1 MIRLATIC
9 ARSGSKG
16 VPKKNL
22 LNFNGKS
29 LLEITVAQAKMSRMF
44 DYIAVSTDDPKLL
57 EDSKFLNLDVIVK
70 REEKFSGDLVSKPE
84 TVRNLTEKVEEVI
97 GAKIDTIVDLDI
109 TAPLRDEG
117 DIESAINLL
126 ESNKLHSVLS
136 GGPSRRNPF
145 FNIVI
150 KNDDNF
156 IKIVNESQGFITS
169 RQNAPQCYDLN
180 GSINVWNRDKLF
192 RNPSTFQEKTM
203 LFEMKVDQIFDID
216 TNFDVELMEFLTKRR
231 IDIDKN
237 K

>member
-1 MIRLATIC
+1 MRLATIC

-29 LLEITVAQAKMSRMF
+29 LLEITVAQAKMSKMF

-57 EDSKFLNLDVIVK
+57 EDAKSLHLDLIFK

-84 TVRNLTEKVEEVI
+84 TVRNLTEKVEEVM
-97 GAKIDTIVDLDI
+97 GARINTIVDLDI
-109 TAPLRDEG
+109 TAPLRNKG

-126 ESNKLHSVLS
+126 EINKLHSVLS

-150 KNDDNF
+150 KNEENF
-156 IKIVNESQGFITS
+156 IRIVNESQGFITS
-169 RQNAPQCYDLN
+169 RQNSPQCYDLN
-180 GSINVWNRDKLF
+180 GSINVWNRDNLF
-192 RNPSTFQEKTM
+192 HNPSTFQEKTM

-216 TNFDVELMEFLTKRR
+216 TNFDVELMEFLLNRKIG
-231 IDIDKN
+231 IDRN
-237 K
+237 E